1 MLISNFIKYY
11 SLWWRSNIVYTLTP
25 ERRNSPRN
33 LVRRICDGLLLSF
46 LMLPGT
52 ELMLKPLI
60 ENNLKYIVFMTAI
73 SSIAIGNK
81 LFCLIIKRTVKN
93 PSEFCQQYPFLTT
106 ALFYM
111 ISHFVML
118 AFVIYFIVFFIIM
131 NIVIPYF

>member
-1 MLISNFIKYY
+1 
-11 SLWWRSNIVYTLTP
+11 
-25 ERRNSPRN
+25 
-33 LVRRICDGLLLSF
+33 
-46 LMLPGT
+46 
-52 ELMLKPLI
+52 MLKPLI

-81 LFCLIIKRTVKN
+81 LFCLIIKRTVKK

-106 ALFYM
+106 AFFYM